1 VEREAKVIEKIKKF
15 FRNIGPGLIT
25 AAVVLG
31 PGSVSAIST
40 NGSIMG
46 TRLLWW
52 VALSGT
58 LMLVYTILAAKFGAF
73 SEKSFLTVVAV
84 RYGRWLAVLIGICS
98 FIVCAGF
105 QCGNNIGVGMS
116 MNAMFGGPIWF
127 WAVFFTALSILFLY
141 IFQSLYQALEK
152 LMTLLV
158 ILMIVAF
165 FSNLT
170 VAGPDPVQI
179 IKGFIPHLVAKEYFI
194 QLSAIF
200 ATTFSVIAALFQ
212 AYLVQERNWKRDELG
227 RCMRDSMVG
236 IGALTFISMIIMITS
251 ATVLASRGITVKNA
265 GDMAI
270 QLEPLLG
277 KSAKWLFC
285 LGLWGASF
293 SSFLGNAVIG
303 GTLLSDGL
311 GIGGRVAGKW
321 ARLIA
326 IGVMLI
332 GMTVA
337 VLSNRFSPI
346 KVIIVAQA
354 TTIITVPLA
363 CFMIFWLANKKEIVG
378 EAVSR
383 WWVKIL
389 ALLGLVA
396 VCLLSIYTLIRLT
409 GL

>member
-1 VEREAKVIEKIKKF
+1 MEREAKVIEKIKKF

-251 ATVLASRGITVKNA
+251 ATVLASRGITVKSA

-311 GIGGRVAGKW
+311 GVGGRVAGKW

>member
-251 ATVLASRGITVKNA
+251 ATVLASRGITVKSA

-311 GIGGRVAGKW
+311 GVGGRVAGKW

>member
-1 VEREAKVIEKIKKF
+1 
-15 FRNIGPGLIT
+15 
-25 AAVVLG
+25 
-31 PGSVSAIST
+31 
-40 NGSIMG
+40 
-46 TRLLWW
+46 
-52 VALSGT
+52 
-58 LMLVYTILAAKFGAF
+58 
-73 SEKSFLTVVAV
+73 
-84 RYGRWLAVLIGICS
+84 
-98 FIVCAGF
+98 
-105 QCGNNIGVGMS
+105 
-116 MNAMFGGPIWF
+116 MNAMFGGPLWF
-127 WAVFFTALSILFLY
+127 WAVFFTLLSILFLY
-141 IFQSLYQALEK
+141 VFQSLYRALEK
-152 LMTLLV
+152 LMTFLV

-165 FSNLT
+165 CSNLT
-170 VAGPDPVQI
+170 VADPDPVQI
-179 IKGFIPHLVAKEYFI
+179 IKGFVPHLVAKEHFI

-212 AYLVQERNWKRDELG
+212 TYLVQERNWKRDELG

-251 ATVLASRGITVKNA
+251 ATVLASRGITVKSA

-303 GTLLSDGL
+303 GTLLSDGF
-311 GIGGRVAGKW
+311 GIGGRVAGRW

-346 KVIIVAQA
+346 NVIIVAQA

-396 VCLLSIYTLIRLT
+396 VSLLSIYTLIRLT

>member
-1 VEREAKVIEKIKKF
+1 
-15 FRNIGPGLIT
+15 
-25 AAVVLG
+25 
-31 PGSVSAIST
+31 
-40 NGSIMG
+40 
-46 TRLLWW
+46 
-52 VALSGT
+52 
-58 LMLVYTILAAKFGAF
+58 
-73 SEKSFLTVVAV
+73 
-84 RYGRWLAVLIGICS
+84 
-98 FIVCAGF
+98 
-105 QCGNNIGVGMS
+105 
-116 MNAMFGGPIWF
+116 
-127 WAVFFTALSILFLY
+127 
-141 IFQSLYQALEK
+141 
-152 LMTLLV
+152 
-158 ILMIVAF
+158 
-165 FSNLT
+165 
-170 VAGPDPVQI
+170 
-179 IKGFIPHLVAKEYFI
+179 
-194 QLSAIF
+194 
-200 ATTFSVIAALFQ
+200 
-212 AYLVQERNWKRDELG
+212 
-227 RCMRDSMVG
+227 
-236 IGALTFISMIIMITS
+236 
-251 ATVLASRGITVKNA
+251 
-265 GDMAI
+265 MAI

-311 GIGGRVAGKW
+311 GVGGRVAGKW

>member
-1 VEREAKVIEKIKKF
+1 MEREAKVIEKIKKF

-84 RYGRWLAVLIGICS
+84 RYGRWLAALIGICS

-251 ATVLASRGITVKNA
+251 ATVLASRGITVKSA

-311 GIGGRVAGKW
+311 GVGGRVAGKW